1 MGRQCF
7 SACDNDAPAFQ
18 YQTIFTD
25 QKIEV
30 DSNDKTY
37 QDHTPFDY
45 LFLLPQYEPFITQA
59 YEVATN
65 SPYYKNK
72 VSKGEDISS
81 IDGMKKTTE
90 DEAMLIRIADQAVG
104 TKWED
109 AVLYSRSAED
119 IVHSFAKLGINANE
133 NDIRLLT
140 SKYGLVGFVDAIK
153 ARM

>member
-1 MGRQCF
+1 M
-7 SACDNDAPAFQ
+7 SAFVRMLGDGAKYA
-18 YQTIFTD
+18 
-25 QKIEV
+25 
-30 DSNDKTY
+30 
-37 QDHTPFDY
+37 
-45 LFLLPQYEPFITQA
+45 
-59 YEVATN
+59 
-65 SPYYKNK
+65 
-72 VSKGEDISS
+72 EDISS